1 MVFGWTFTTFFA
13 KAESQ
18 TYKLTDKEYKMGFE
32 KVILNEV
39 RQTEPDVEA
48 YFYSGTLFY
57 QATERQSRRIFSN
70 LFRRQ
75 NGQITITVVGSE
87 YAVDFVAEKQQSNS
101 EQFSPFCTV
110 NS

>member
-1 MVFGWTFTTFFA
+1 
-13 KAESQ
+13 
-18 TYKLTDKEYKMGFE
+18 MGFE

-39 RQTEPDVEA
+39 RRTEPEVEA
-48 YFYSGTLFY
+48 YFYCGTLFY
-57 QATERQSRRIFSN
+57 QATESQSRRIFSN

-75 NGQITITVVGSE
+75 NGQVTISVVGSE

>member
-1 MVFGWTFTTFFA
+1 
-13 KAESQ
+13 
-18 TYKLTDKEYKMGFE
+18 MGFE
-32 KVILNEV
+32 KVILDEV
-39 RQTEPDVEA
+39 RRTEPEVQA

-75 NGQITITVVGSE
+75 NGQVLINVVGSE
-87 YAVDFVAEKQQSNS
+87 YAVDFVAEKQQSDL